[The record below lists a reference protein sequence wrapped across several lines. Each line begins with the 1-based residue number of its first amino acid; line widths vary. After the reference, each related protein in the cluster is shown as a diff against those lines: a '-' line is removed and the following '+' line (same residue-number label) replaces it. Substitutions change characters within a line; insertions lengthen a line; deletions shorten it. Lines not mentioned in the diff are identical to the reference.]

1 MAGESVSVISAARAT
16 PAIPSGGL
24 KTRIRHL
31 LIVALLALAGVL
43 AWGPWQAEMADH
55 ADAPDATQL
64 QATTHAVATPA
75 WAVRASQHTASAAS
89 TPLGVALLACLI
101 AAFVSF
107 AACWAIVR
115 FQHLHARFTLDAVD
129 TGPQKFHT
137 QPTPRVGGVGLA
149 LGLIAAYLFMLGMR
163 GDTPTVHEFGLL
175 LLCGIPAFAG
185 GLIEDLTKKVGVTDR
200 LLLTMLSGAMAAWLL
215 GAVLDRVGIPGV
227 DRLFLWGA
235 VAIPFTIFAVG
246 GVANAINIVD
256 GYNGLVA
263 GYAIIVLL
271 AFAWVGHEVNDALVT
286 ITALTLAAAI
296 AGFMRW
302 NWPGGKIFLGDGGAY
317 FLGYL
322 LAELAVLIVM
332 RHPQVS
338 PWFPLLL
345 LIYPVFET
353 GFSIYRK
360 KLLRGRSP
368 GQPDGLH
375 MHMLIYRRIVPIEW
389 RGNERPKQII
399 RNSRTA
405 KYIWNTSLVTS
416 VAAVMACRDRLALL
430 FLCAA
435 FYVFYVSLYKKIVH
449 FKFHVNAI
457 RNFARAAK

>member
-1 MAGESVSVISAARAT
+1 MTRDSVSVIAAEPPRA
-16 PAIPSGGL
+16 AAAAGSGTGMP
-24 KTRIRHL
+24 TRLRHL
-31 LIVALLALAGVL
+31 GIVALLALAVAL
-43 AWGPWQAEMADH
+43 AWGPWQAE
-55 ADAPDATQL
+55 
-64 QATTHAVATPA
+64 VAA
-75 WAVRASQHTASAAS
+75 GGAAAS
-89 TPLGVALLACLI
+89 VTAHTPLVVALLACLI

-149 LGLIAAYLFMLGMR
+149 LGLIAAYGFMRLMR

-185 GLIEDLTKKVGVTDR
+185 GLVEDLTKKVGVTDR

-227 DRLFLWGA
+227 DRLFVWGA

-246 GVANAINIVD
+246 GVANAINIID

-271 AFAWVGHEVNDALVT
+271 GFAWVAHQLGDTLIT

-302 NWPGGKIFLGDGGAY
+302 NWPGGRIFLGDGGAY

-322 LAELAVLIVM
+322 LAEISVLIVV

-338 PWFPLLL
+338 PFFPLLL

-353 GFSIYRK
+353 IFSIYRK
-360 KLLRGRSP
+360 KVLRGQSP
-368 GQPDGLH
+368 GEPDGLH
-375 MHMLIYRRIVPIEW
+375 LHMLVYKRVVPREW
-389 RGNERPKQII
+389 RGRARPPKLR
-399 RNSRTA
+399 RNSMTA
-405 KYIWNTSLVTS
+405 KCVWIP
-416 VAAVMACRDRLALL
+416 VA
-430 FLCAA
+430 LCAA
-435 FYVFYVSLYKKIVH
+435 FATLANDRTGALVGGAICFVYLYVAAYQRIVH
-449 FKFHVNAI
+449 FKW
-457 RNFARAAK
+457 RR